1 MKQKWPHFASFVI
14 QRKQDWTKLD
24 CPSVQLM
31 TQLIQIGMDKNIPY
45 WSSWDLG
52 MTVVVAV
59 AAVVVAV
66 AGHDFVLTGVDDV
79 DAAVVVVAV
88 VVAAAAAVGGGAGS
102 G

>member
-1 MKQKWPHFASFVI
+1 MKQMGPHFASFVI

-24 CPSVQLM
+24 CPFVQLM

-59 AAVVVAV
+59 AAVVA